1 MCGELLCKQG
11 DEEQGPSGLEVFFFC
26 GYSLAGV
33 WKLVPQS
40 CLVLCEFYV
49 FSRRVCTYFIS
60 NFGGSLIM
68 ISDFNLSFVLDE
80 NGRIQ

>member
-1 MCGELLCKQG
+1 MESSYVNEG
-11 DEEQGPSGLEVFFFC
+11 DEEQCPSGLRVLFC

-68 ISDFNLSFVLDE
+68 ISDFNLLFVLDE

>member
-1 MCGELLCKQG
+1 MASSCVNKGTRSRVRA
-11 DEEQGPSGLEVFFFC
+11 DWSFFFC

-33 WKLVPQS
+33 WKLVPQG

-68 ISDFNLSFVLDE
+68 ISDFKLSFVLDE

>member
-1 MCGELLCKQG
+1 MRSSCVNKRTRSRVRA
-11 DEEQGPSGLEVFFFC
+11 DWSFFFC

-33 WKLVPQS
+33 WKLVPQG

-49 FSRRVCTYFIS
+49 FSRRVCTYFVS

-68 ISDFNLSFVLDE
+68 ISDFNLLFVLDE